1 MGQRL
6 GRVLEYLLRSEEV
19 PPDNVPID
27 STGEVDS
34 IRAIFQYSEEQILQF
49 YFYYRQMDTEGSGF
63 INLDNMFAFIG
74 EELNSMVSPYLE
86 RLFILI
92 KKENIDKVTFCEWL
106 PAISTFC
113 LYNEDQ
119 IKKFVFNMLDTNQ
132 DSFISKK
139 DLIDFLLAEKFSQ
152 RIFPVNL
159 LKAVENLQLE
169 RPDRIKDEDFRKA

>member
-1 MGQRL
+1 
-6 GRVLEYLLRSEEV
+6 
-19 PPDNVPID
+19 
-27 STGEVDS
+27 
-34 IRAIFQYSEEQILQF
+34 
-49 YFYYRQMDTEGSGF
+49 MDTHGSGF

-92 KKENIDKVTFCEWL
+92 KKDNIEKVTFCEWL

-139 DLIDFLLAEKFSQ
+139 DLIEFLSAEKFSQ
-152 RIFPVNL
+152 RIFPTNL

-169 RPDRIKDEDFRKA
+169 RPDRIKDEDFRKSQQKIPFICFPAFRL